1 MKDILHRKDRLVIT
15 TLDVIDEIGIMNLST
30 REIASREGVS
40 EATLFRHYKNKN
52 ELLMTVLDYFTQ
64 FDNDLYQTTMLK
76 NLSPIESIRFLIS
89 SIAEFYENY
98 PAITVITQLMD
109 TLRYEP
115 ELEDKVKSIISV
127 RSQIIE
133 KMIDEAK
140 ESKQIRADI
149 DTENLADIISGAFR
163 EICLKWRINRS
174 FSLKERI
181 TASTDAI
188 LYAFNPRI

>member
-1 MKDILHRKDRLVIT
+1 MKSILHRKDKLLIT
-15 TLDVIDEIGIMNLST
+15 TLEIIDEIGIMNLST

-52 ELLMTVLDYFTQ
+52 DLLLAVLDYFTQ

-76 NLSPIESIRFLIS
+76 KLKPLDAIRFFLNS
-89 SIAEFYENY
+89 MAEFYENY

-115 ELEDKVKSIISV
+115 ELEEKV
-127 RSQIIE
+127 RSIVFQRSQLLE
-133 KMIDEAK
+133 KMINEAK
-140 ESKQIRADI
+140 KQNEIKEDI
-149 DTENLADIISGAFR
+149 NAEILSDIISGAVR
-163 EICLKWRINRS
+163 EICLKWRFSRS

-181 TASTDAI
+181 NSSLNTILASFAS
-188 LYAFNPRI
+188 

>member
-30 REIASREGVS
+30 REIAAREGVS

-64 FDNDLYQTTMLK
+64 FDNDLFQTTMLK
-76 NLSPIESIRFLIS
+76 NLSPVESIRFFIS
-89 SIAEFYENY
+89 SIAQFYENY
-98 PAITVITQLMD
+98 PAITVLTQLMD

-115 ELEDKVKSIISV
+115 ELEEKVKSIISV
-127 RSQIIE
+127 RSDIIE
-133 KMIDEAK
+133 KLIDEAK

-149 DTENLADIISGAFR
+149 DTENLADMISGTFR
-163 EICLKWRINRS
+163 EICLKWRTNKS

-188 LYAFNPRI
+188 LNAFNPRI

>member
-1 MKDILHRKDRLVIT
+1 MKNILHRKDRLIIT
-15 TLDVIDEIGIMNLST
+15 TLDIIDEIGIMNLST

-52 ELLMTVLDYFTQ
+52 DLLISVLDYFTQ

-76 NLSPIESIRFLIS
+76 NLSPLDSIKFFTRSL
-89 SIAEFYENY
+89 AEYYNNY

-115 ELEDKVKSIISV
+115 ELRDKVNSIIYI
-127 RSQIIE
+127 RSQFLE

-140 ESKQIRADI
+140 ACKEIREDI

-163 EICLKWRINRS
+163 EICLKWRLNRD
-174 FSLKERI
+174 FSLKDRI
-181 TASTDAI
+181 TSSIDTI
-188 LYAFNPRI
+188 LISYNL